1 MKASSRPAP
10 TRSAL
15 QRAATESR
23 SRGLGRGNATV
34 DGQLSRSSQ
43 YQRPSS
49 TRSLQ
54 GRATPAPTNKRPSS
68 AQPSSTQ
75 GSLMLGRGKMP
86 SVSKGAAE
94 KRSLTTWGAVT
105 SGSSRLYS
113 QTSSA
118 SGRGKVLPS
127 KSNEPSTRSSC
138 QPAGKFQPGT
148 SNKKNRSVLTQENS
162 TGQPS
167 SAPSSYGVIKKA
179 PTKSRPALVSS
190 NDKRFTREKPLTVEG
205 SRVRAKNVPTEPKAT
220 CVPGTSQSRPKQSK
234 APIDSC
240 NPNKASTSTDCKE
253 ETSEKELFKNGTEG
267 LKASTEQSSLEE
279 KSHPIETSRNRTS
292 EQVETLDSEN
302 ESNSQ
307 GGAQANSP
315 GTVNTQ
321 DTSELLNEAL
331 GEGCI
336 QSHCHDSPDGSDIND
351 SLELD

>member
-1 MKASSRPAP
+1 MKASSRPP
-10 TRSAL
+10 TRSTF
-15 QRAATESR
+15 QRAGTESR

-54 GRATPAPTNKRPSS
+54 GRTTPAPTNKRPSS

-86 SVSKGAAE
+86 SASKGAAE
-94 KRSLTTWGAVT
+94 KRPLTTVGAGT
-105 SGSSRLYS
+105 SGSSRLS
-113 QTSSA
+113 CQTSSA

-138 QPAGKFQPGT
+138 QPAGKFQSGT
-148 SNKKNRSVLTQENS
+148 SNKKSRSVLTQENS

-179 PTKSRPALVSS
+179 SAKSRPALVSG
-190 NDKRFTREKPLTVEG
+190 NDKRYTREKPLAVEG
-205 SRVRAKNVPTEPKAT
+205 SRVRAKNVPAEPKAA
-220 CVPGTSQSRPKQSK
+220 CVPGTRQSRAKQSK
-234 APIDSC
+234 APIASC
-240 NPNKASTSTDCKE
+240 NSNKASSSTDCKE
-253 ETSEKELFKNGTEG
+253 ETSEKELFKNETDT
-267 LKASTEQSSLEE
+267 LKASIKKSSLEE
-279 KSHPIETSRNRTS
+279 KFQAIETDSSRTS
-292 EQVETLDSEN
+292 EQVETLDSKN

-331 GEGCI
+331 GEGCVR
-336 QSHCHDSPDGSDIND
+336 SHCQDSSDGSNIND